1 MDTFHSELL
10 RLLTVLIRCLFFTLV
25 LGFVI
30 STYKEIQSTIAEEK
44 GKFMEKK
51 ETEAKVKTLIQYLDA
66 KKELIDAINEVEKK
80 ERDSKN

>member
-1 MDTFHSELL
+1 MLNLNDTEEILAI
-10 RLLTVLIRCLFFTLV
+10 LIAVAIV
-25 LGFVI
+25 LGFVF

-44 GKFMEKK
+44 GKFIEKK
-51 ETEAKVKTLIQYLDA
+51 KTEAKVKTLIQYLEA